1 VVKCIA
7 CRFSCLRIDFRGY
20 FKVKEGLMM
29 SDEKETY
36 IGPVEQEINSL
47 METAGNEIM
56 DLTQEG
62 PDRNITEKVQNIH
75 ITNLSKCI
83 IYLAKQFDKLAG
95 SIK

>member
-1 VVKCIA
+1 
-7 CRFSCLRIDFRGY
+7 
-20 FKVKEGLMM
+20 MM

-75 ITNLSKCI
+75 IVNLSKCI

>member
-1 VVKCIA
+1 
-7 CRFSCLRIDFRGY
+7 
-20 FKVKEGLMM
+20 MM

-83 IYLAKQFDKLAG
+83 IYLAKQFNKLTG

>member
-1 VVKCIA
+1 
-7 CRFSCLRIDFRGY
+7 
-20 FKVKEGLMM
+20 MM

>member
-20 FKVKEGLMM
+20 LKVKEGLMM

-47 METAGNEIM
+47 MEIAGNEIM

-83 IYLAKQFDKLAG
+83 IYLTKQFDKLAG

>member
-1 VVKCIA
+1 
-7 CRFSCLRIDFRGY
+7 
-20 FKVKEGLMM
+20 MM

-83 IYLAKQFDKLAG
+83 IYLAKEFDKLAG

>member
-1 VVKCIA
+1 
-7 CRFSCLRIDFRGY
+7 
-20 FKVKEGLMM
+20 MM

-47 METAGNEIM
+47 MEIAGNEIM

>member
-1 VVKCIA
+1 
-7 CRFSCLRIDFRGY
+7 
-20 FKVKEGLMM
+20 MM

-75 ITNLSKCI
+75 ITNLSKCS
-83 IYLAKQFDKLAG
+83 IYLATQFDKLAG

>member
-1 VVKCIA
+1 
-7 CRFSCLRIDFRGY
+7 
-20 FKVKEGLMM
+20 MM

-62 PDRNITEKVQNIH
+62 PDRNITEKIQNIY